1 MIEDMYKVMGRIHEL
16 KKRFNLYRKP
26 PQAPAQ
32 EKNFQSQLDARTGAA
47 NEMRPAEQDPAAVR
61 GVQSA
66 AAYLPV
72 SRQEQVSRAQA
83 PSAKNRITIE
93 DITRIARESATRNGV
108 PEDLVLSVI
117 KAESGFN
124 PNAVSPR
131 GAKGLMQLM
140 PSVIQAIGVKDPFSP
155 EENIDA
161 GVGLLRG
168 LLDRYNGD
176 YKKALSAY
184 NAGEGAVEIN
194 GGVPPYKE
202 TQDYV
207 KKVISQYLQNSK

>member
-1 MIEDMYKVMGRIHEL
+1 MLDDMYRVMGRIHEL

-26 PQAPAQ
+26 VQAQPEKSFQAELSARMDAQ
-32 EKNFQSQLDARTGAA
+32 KGQAAQDVSTANRVAYTGA
-47 NEMRPAEQDPAAVR
+47 
-61 GVQSA
+61 
-66 AAYLPV
+66 YFPV
-72 SRQEQVSRAQA
+72 MQEERVARSEA
-83 PSAKNRITIE
+83 PPKKKSVTVE
-93 DITRIARESATRNGV
+93 DIVRLARDSALRNGV

-117 KAESGFN
+117 KAESNFN
-124 PNAVSPR
+124 PNAVSPK

-140 PSVIQAIGVKDPFSP
+140 PSMVQALGVKDPYSP

-161 GVGLLRG
+161 GVGLLRS

-176 YKKALSAY
+176 YRKALAAY
-184 NAGEGAVEIN
+184 NAGDGAVQKN

-207 KKVISQYLQNSK
+207 KKVISYYLQNSK

>member
-1 MIEDMYKVMGRIHEL
+1 MVEDMYKVMGRIHEL

-26 PQAPAQ
+26 AQAPAQ
-32 EKNFQSQLDARTGAA
+32 EKNFQSQLDARAGAVRDI
-47 NEMRPAEQDPAAVR
+47 RPAEQDPAAVR
-61 GVQSA
+61 GAQSA

-72 SRQEQVSRAQA
+72 SRQEQVHRVQA
-83 PSAKNRITIE
+83 PTAKNGINME

-140 PSVIQAIGVKDPFSP
+140 PTVIQALGVKDPFSP

-184 NAGEGAVEIN
+184 NAGEGAVDKN

>member
-1 MIEDMYKVMGRIHEL
+1 M
-16 KKRFNLYRKP
+16 
-26 PQAPAQ
+26 
-32 EKNFQSQLDARTGAA
+32 
-47 NEMRPAEQDPAAVR
+47 
-61 GVQSA
+61 
-66 AAYLPV
+66 
-72 SRQEQVSRAQA
+72 
-83 PSAKNRITIE
+83 E

-140 PSVIQAIGVKDPFSP
+140 PTVIQALGVKDPFSP

-184 NAGEGAVEIN
+184 NAGEGAVDKN